1 MIMKF
6 TDMKVWL
13 TRKKINFVS
22 YQDCTEDSLT
32 EKNFH
37 HNEIVTKE
45 FSTYFC
51 VLINNGNACWMM
63 TLLDRLRISL
73 EERVSNDFYISIS
86 SYFRVINLIRKIYQ
100 MSSWANCKA

>member
-22 YQDCTEDSLT
+22 YQDCTEDSLI

-37 HNEIVTKE
+37 RNEIVTKE
-45 FSTYFC
+45 FSTYC
-51 VLINNGNACWMM
+51 IN
-63 TLLDRLRISL
+63 
-73 EERVSNDFYISIS
+73 
-86 SYFRVINLIRKIYQ
+86 
-100 MSSWANCKA
+100 